1 MKRRVTETLQFLG
14 QWNRGDETGMEK
26 LIERH
31 LPWIRA
37 HVHKRLGPRLRR
49 KAETGDY
56 VQDALVEFLRYGP
69 RIEIADDD
77 HFRALMVRIVEN
89 TLRGRVDWFNAQ
101 RRKVSRFFPIPSDT
115 VLSLDPPR
123 TPVERPSEAAGVRE
137 QTDWIRLG
145 LELLDPEERDLIVQH
160 QWEGRTFSEIGEE
173 HGIAP
178 DTIRM
183 RHVRSVARL
192 ARKVADL
199 RRGNLARAVGND
211 PS

>member
-1 MKRRVTETLQFLG
+1 MKRRVTETLQFLD
-14 QWNRGDETGMEK
+14 QWNRGDEAGIEK

-31 LPWIRA
+31 LSWIRA
-37 HVHKRLGPRLRR
+37 HVHKRLGSHLRR

-56 VQDALVEFLRYGP
+56 VQDAMVEFLRYGP
-69 RIEIADDD
+69 RIEITDDA
-77 HFRALMVRIVEN
+77 HFRALMVKIVEN

-101 RRKVSRFFPIPSDT
+101 RRRVSRLFPIPSDT

-145 LELLDPEERDLIVQH
+145 LELIDPAERDLIVQH
-160 QWEGRTFSEIGEE
+160 QWEGRNFSEIGQEM
-173 HGIAP
+173 GISP
-178 DTIRM
+178 GTIRM
-183 RHVRSVARL
+183 RHVRAVARL

-199 RRGNLARAVGND
+199 RRGELARAVGD
-211 PS
+211 EPS